1 MLHNEFQINYLPM
14 TVYYFL
20 VTGEMNLQS
29 WGPYRSSSS
38 ELHKELLLN
47 ETPSYVLF
55 GSGSGFGYINDAL
68 SVLAYKINNDNG
80 KKRRIPSIHIHYS
93 ARTVGLLHNFAK
105 ETEDKLRLIKEKNT
119 ASVTFHWYVTSSDKA
134 DCGDGVD
141 GFESNL
147 IDVVKGRFIIARFL
161 SEE

>member
-1 MLHNEFQINYLPM
+1 M
-14 TVYYFL
+14 T
-20 VTGEMNLQS
+20 LQS

-68 SVLAYKINNDNG
+68 SILAYKIKNDDG
-80 KKRRIPSIHIHYS
+80 HKDIPSINIYYS
-93 ARTVGLLHNFAK
+93 ARTVGLLYNFAK

-119 ASVTFHWYVTSSDKA
+119 ASVNFHWYVTSSDKS
-134 DCGDGVD
+134 DGDGVD

-147 IDVVKGRFIIARFL
+147 IDVVKGRFNIHSNLLCR
-161 SEE
+161 